1 MRNPAHILLP
11 VTPPLATKAGFVCI
25 PQIKRMDMEARS
37 FSADRSR
44 QLLGKVRDY
53 KTDLVKL
60 QEEVRS
66 RILEHT
72 LIQYTGSRICAPS
85 SAEHMQVRA
94 AATAASGGAAARAE
108 LGLGDD
114 FYATSSGQRERMLQS
129 TEKLANTGDRINQG
143 RQQLLETEVRAA
155 LLMMA
160 MLLWVH
166 STSSG
171 YAGRFTLHG
180 RCLKHALGGRQQLSV
195 SWRPCNISERRS
207 NDLRLPCEGLIRV
220 CSSRKRHCKACPAGG
235 HGVNSKRCRA
245 CVLLSLP
252 YPQLPISVAAP
263 CWFVRGMGSLLKQ
276 QA

>member
-1 MRNPAHILLP
+1 MRTSTHFLFP
-11 VTPPLATKAGFVCI
+11 VTPPLATEAGVVCV

-53 KTDLVKL
+53 KTDLAKL

-72 LIQYTGSRICAPS
+72 LKQYTGLRSCAPS
-85 SAEHMQVRA
+85 SAEHTQVRA

-129 TEKLANTGDRINQG
+129 TEKLARTGDRINQG

-155 LLMMA
+155 LSMMA
-160 MLLWVH
+160 TLLWVH
-166 STSSG
+166 STSAG
-171 YAGRFTLHG
+171 YAGRIILHG
-180 RCLKHALGGRQQLSV
+180 RHLKHALGGRQQLPM

-207 NDLRLPCEGLIRV
+207 NDLRPPCEGLIRM
-220 CSSRKRHCKACPAGG
+220 CSSRKRQCKACPAGG
-235 HGVNSKRCRA
+235 HGVNSKGCHA
-245 CVLLSLP
+245 CVLLSLLF
-252 YPQLPISVAAP
+252 PQLPISMAAP
-263 CWFVRGMGSLLKQ
+263 C
-276 QA
+276 